1 MQGGRLRNKAAIYT
15 PDGTTN
21 DFGET
26 ELTHSLLGTYYC
38 SVTSI
43 PETEVKDGQ
52 SLISTVRYDLRFRYY
67 SALENIDRS
76 SYVIL
81 GGKKLEIKAISN
93 VKQLN
98 KQLHFICEERS

>member
-15 PDGTTN
+15 PDGTSN
-21 DFGET
+21 DFGEIET
-26 ELTHSLLGTYYC
+26 SHSLLGTYYC

-43 PETEVKDGQ
+43 PETEYKDG
-52 SLISTVRYDLRFRYY
+52 LGLVSTVRYDLRFRYY
-67 SALENIDRS
+67 SALENISRA
-76 SYVIL
+76 SYVL
-81 GGKKLEIKAISN
+81 LDGKKLEIKAISN